1 MLLYAG
7 TTLSL
12 AVSAAHQDDFDIAA
26 AFAAHTSPDI
36 RLAAV
41 KLLAAVARG
50 CTLQGSSDP
59 STHGITQ
66 ARVDAAF
73 QRLCSVVTTDTVVA
87 IRTEALSGLAEL
99 HHASTAVKA
108 QALSRRGT
116 VRLPQQ
122 KHQSSAA
129 AGQTANAGTAA
140 AADAA
145 LLDTATGAFVHGTED
160 DSARCARAVCRYDLL
175 PCGAC

>member
-87 IRTEALSGLAEL
+87 IRTEALSGLAG
-99 HHASTAVKA
+99 K
-108 QALSRRGT
+108 
-116 VRLPQQ
+116 QQ
-122 KHQSSAA
+122 VSLTH
-129 AGQTANAGTAA
+129 
-140 AADAA
+140 AA
-145 LLDTATGAFVHGTED
+145 LLSCLRHIAEYRGIWNSPG
-160 DSARCARAVCRYDLL
+160 LM
-175 PCGAC
+175 